1 MSEVILGLSFF
12 NLVSIGVGLFLFTM
26 WVEFALFPDRYMQN
40 YFREPIETA
49 AGRNEIR
56 SMIGGTNLGLSI
68 ILFLGAY
75 FNEYQSLAFLAVGIV
90 GSAIGW
96 TRVAFLLKDR
106 PHTLF
111 TRLDAVVEPFGSI
124 VLILLSLSMAGQKSF

>member
-1 MSEVILGLSFF
+1 MDSIIFGLSIY
-12 NLVSIGVGLFLFTM
+12 NLVSIGVGIFLFTM
-26 WVEFALFPDRYMQN
+26 WVEFALFPDRFMHS

-68 ILFLGAY
+68 ILFLGAFY
-75 FNEYQSLAFLAVGIV
+75 NEYQAMAFLAVGIV

-111 TRLDAVVEPFGSI
+111 TRLDAIVEPFGGLALI
-124 VLILLSLSMAGQKSF
+124 VLSNSMS